1 MELITQTIN
10 LFHKGGP
17 VMYLLVAC
25 SLFAVAV
32 AVERF
37 LYYRSV
43 SAGKDSFQLKLL
55 PLLEKQKF
63 SEAILC
69 CEQSAPNALA
79 AIALAGLMAH
89 QRGSQVENAL
99 ESSAMLTAARL
110 RERLDDLSTIVTLA
124 PLLGLLGTV
133 VGMIQSF
140 SVLNM
145 QAGQPLAITGGVGEA
160 LIATATGLSVATLAL
175 ILHSY
180 FSRRVNSLITDIEQ
194 LTAQVISHVL
204 IKKTGRRDSHEIA

>member
-1 MELITQTIN
+1 MELITQTVH

-17 VMYLLVAC
+17 VMYLLVAA

-43 SAGKDSFQLKLL
+43 SAGTQTFHLKLL

-63 SEAILC
+63 SEAIQL
-69 CEQSAPNALA
+69 CEQLTPNALA
-79 AIALAGLMAH
+79 FITQSGLLAY
-89 QRGSQVENAL
+89 QRGSQLESAL
-99 ESSAMLTAARL
+99 ESSAMLTASRL
-110 RERLDDLSTIVTLA
+110 RERLDDLSMVVTLA

-140 SVLNM
+140 SVLNV
-145 QAGQPLAITGGVGEA
+145 QAGQPMAITGGVGEA
-160 LIATATGLSVATLAL
+160 LIATATGLSIATLAL

-180 FSRRVNSLITDIEQ
+180 FSRRVNRLITDIEQ
-194 LTAQVISHVL
+194 ITALVISYVL
-204 IKKTGRRDSHEIA
+204 IKKTGRRESHEIA